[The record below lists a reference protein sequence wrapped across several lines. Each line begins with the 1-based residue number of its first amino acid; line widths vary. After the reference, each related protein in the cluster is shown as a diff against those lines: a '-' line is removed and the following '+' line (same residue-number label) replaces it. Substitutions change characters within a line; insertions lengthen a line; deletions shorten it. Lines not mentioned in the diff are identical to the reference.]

1 MEQNLRDGQLG
12 GGGGGRPTP
21 PPDPFPLATGQACE
35 EIIDSGNSGRKEA
48 EHPVTVV
55 QGTKESIPDEEH
67 LRRKERRERKMKAK
81 AVAAAAST
89 AVKKQDL
96 GLTQKIYRLSL
107 TIPL

>member
-1 MEQNLRDGQLG
+1 MPKQSRGMLHKS
-12 GGGGGRPTP
+12 
-21 PPDPFPLATGQACE
+21 ATACE

-67 LRRKERRERKMKAK
+67 LRRKERRERRMKAK

-89 AVKKQDL
+89 AVKKQDSPRESC
-96 GLTQKIYRLSL
+96 QH
-107 TIPL
+107 